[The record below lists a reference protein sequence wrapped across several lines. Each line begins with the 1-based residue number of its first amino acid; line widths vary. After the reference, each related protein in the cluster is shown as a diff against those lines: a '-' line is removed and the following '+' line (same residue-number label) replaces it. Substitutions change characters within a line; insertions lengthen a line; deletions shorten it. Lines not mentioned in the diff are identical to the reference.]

1 MTAAT
6 IYDFAVIGAGMAG
19 ASIAAELAPHA
30 RVLLI
35 EAEDAPG
42 YHATGRSAAFREEC
56 YGGPGVVPLTL
67 ASGAYL
73 EEHGFL
79 TPRGALY
86 VGRSEDRAA
95 MDAFF
100 TTFAG
105 TGVTIERLSSAA
117 LADKV
122 PHIRPDWSE
131 ALYQPAC
138 ADIDVAGLHQHYLGA
153 ARRHGVN
160 VACRARV
167 ARIDLHGGV
176 STITSERGQQ
186 WRAATVINAAGAWV
200 DEVAQIVGVRP
211 IGITPLRRTVAVLRV
226 APHAPADLPLVLDIN
241 GGFYFKPDNG
251 RLWLSPHDEVP
262 SDPCDAAPE
271 EIDVAIAI
279 DQFQQVTDWRIEA
292 VERRWAG
299 LRSFAPD
306 RLPVYGADP
315 DQPGFFWFAGQG
327 GFGIQTAP
335 AAARLG
341 AQLLLGHGADAMT
354 ARIDPAMYAPG
365 RFYLTRQA
373 QAG

>member
-1 MTAAT
+1 M

-19 ASIAAELAPHA
+19 ASIAAELAVHA

-35 EAEDAPG
+35 EAEDTPG
-42 YHATGRSAAFREEC
+42 YHATGRSAAFWEEC

-73 EEHGFL
+73 AEHGFL

-86 VGRSEDRAA
+86 VGRGKDRAA
-95 MDAFF
+95 MDAFV

-105 TGVTIERLSSAA
+105 TGVTIDRLSPAQIA
-117 LADKV
+117 GKV
-122 PHIRPDWSE
+122 PHIRPEWSE
-131 ALYQPAC
+131 ALHQRAC

-153 ARRHGVN
+153 ARRHGAEI
-160 VACRARV
+160 ACRARAALI
-167 ARIDLHGGV
+167 ARGGGAW
-176 STITSERGQQ
+176 SITSARGET
-186 WRAATVINAAGAWV
+186 WRAATLVNAAGAWA
-200 DEVAQIVGVRP
+200 DQIASLAGVQP
-211 IGITPLRRTVAVLRV
+211 IGIAPKRRTVAVLRV

-251 RLWLSPHDEVP
+251 RLWLSPHDEIA

-279 DQFQQVTDWRIEA
+279 DRFLAVTDWRIEA

-306 RLPVYGADP
+306 RLPVYGADAGE
-315 DQPGFFWFAGQG
+315 PGFFWFAGQG

-341 AQLLLGHGADAMT
+341 AQLLLGQGSDAMT
-354 ARIDPAMYAPG
+354 VRIDPATYAPS
-365 RFYLTRQA
+365 RFHPAKAA
-373 QAG
+373 QTA